1 MNINAVPFSDQPLQ
15 GVNVVI
21 EVQVDAEPNK
31 YGIDKRSGVLFID
44 RYLYLQCV
52 TLETMVS
59 DLTHYLK
66 TETPLMYWSHF
77 DL

>member
-31 YGIDKRSGVLFID
+31 YGIDKR
-44 RYLYLQCV
+44 
-52 TLETMVS
+52 
-59 DLTHYLK
+59 
-66 TETPLMYWSHF
+66 
-77 DL
+77 